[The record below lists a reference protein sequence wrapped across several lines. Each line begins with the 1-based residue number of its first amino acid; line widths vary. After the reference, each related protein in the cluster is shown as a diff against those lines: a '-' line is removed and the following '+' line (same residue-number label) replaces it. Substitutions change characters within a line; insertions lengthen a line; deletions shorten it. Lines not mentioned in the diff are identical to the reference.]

1 MLLGLPQTPRDNNRD
16 TSQHWQLSDPG
27 KHDPLSFSAAQAWKP
42 VPKSSGDYASSVSSY
57 APSVVSSS
65 PTLSSGTDGS
75 SAPSPISHDKSCD
88 VFKTNAFSN
97 QLEKPYHDISH
108 FETKLLADSSAPQDE
123 SRDVVKGGSLAG
135 ADVEKAR

>member
-1 MLLGLPQTPRDNNRD
+1 M
-16 TSQHWQLSDPG
+16 
-27 KHDPLSFSAAQAWKP
+27 
-42 VPKSSGDYASSVSSY
+42 
-57 APSVVSSS
+57 
-65 PTLSSGTDGS
+65 
-75 SAPSPISHDKSCD
+75 
-88 VFKTNAFSN
+88 NAFSN